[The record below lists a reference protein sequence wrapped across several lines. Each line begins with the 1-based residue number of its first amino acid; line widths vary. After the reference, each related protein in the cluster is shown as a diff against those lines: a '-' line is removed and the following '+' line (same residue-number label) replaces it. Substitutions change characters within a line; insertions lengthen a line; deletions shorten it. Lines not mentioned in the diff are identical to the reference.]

1 MGLAKRIIPC
11 LDCDLGVPGG
21 RVVKGREFR
30 RLVHA
35 GLPWDMA
42 SRYSAQGA
50 DELVFLDITASAE
63 RRATMADVVRRTAE
77 EVFVPLTVGGGIRR
91 LEDARRLF
99 RAGADKVSVNTG
111 ALERPG
117 VLTEISR
124 RYGSQACVLAIDA
137 KRRLVPRKAESRGL
151 LGPRRSR
158 SETSTGLRRGPRI
171 VVKTEEGPCWFEAST
186 HGGRK
191 FTGLDAVAWAAEGAA
206 RGAGEIL
213 LTSMDR
219 DGTREGYDL
228 PLTRAVAER
237 VSVPVVA
244 SGGCGTPAHA
254 VEVLRKAGASAALLA
269 GILHFGRADLANFK
283 RAVAR
288 AGVPVRGV

>member
-1 MGLAKRIIPC
+1 MTLAKRIIPC
-11 LDCDLGVPGG
+11 LDCDLAVPGG

-30 RLVHA
+30 RIVHA
-35 GLPWDMA
+35 GVPWEMA
-42 SRYSAQGA
+42 ARYSARGA
-50 DELVFLDITASAE
+50 DEIVFLDITASAE

-77 EVFVPLTVGGGIRR
+77 EVFVPLTVGGGVRR

-99 RAGADKVSVNTG
+99 EAGADKVSVNTG
-111 ALERPG
+111 AVERPG

-124 RYGSQACVLAIDA
+124 HYGSQACVLAVDA
-137 KRRLVPRKAESRGL
+137 KRRPV
-151 LGPRRSR
+151 RSR
-158 SETSTGLRRGPRI
+158 SNAKDRI
-171 VVKTEEGPCWFEAST
+171 VVPTEQGPCWFEAST
-186 HGGRK
+186 HGGRR
-191 FTGLDAVAWAAEGAA
+191 FTGLDAVAWAEEGVA

-228 PLTRAVAER
+228 ALTRAVASR

-244 SGGCGTPAHA
+244 SGGCGKPAHA
-254 VEVLRKAGASAALLA
+254 AEVLKKTGASAALLA
-269 GILHFGRADLANFK
+269 GILHFGRADLASFK

-288 AGVPVRGV
+288 AGVPVRLSV